1 MMTVNCSKNFRR
13 LRSGK
18 AYDRTVIKESALHFS
33 EQEWK
38 LNEEKKTKHRQ
49 HEWKHYM
56 RPI

>member
-1 MMTVNCSKNFRR
+1 MTVNCSKNFRR